1 MTKTLAV
8 AIAAAMLLMP
18 SKAAALENEELLTLV
33 AMPLAVAAV
42 SEVTD
47 VPVSDLIDAVTV
59 LNDAAVPPEQFI
71 EVVRYLPVALVN
83 EVTVEEPRFVDYIRT
98 QEQQGVRGTALVHSI
113 ENQLAVYGYSDV
125 ELAVRRPR
133 TIDVT
138 DTATFIPK
146 IVRTR
151 LAEVRAHP
159 HGGPPGQ
166 LKKQRGVQTGAAIV
180 HDRSDDAS
188 NRVVTRV
195 VEDRGSD
202 RATASEPRK
211 QRIATHEREPR
222 VAKQH
227 DDHDRGRG
235 NDRAAHGKSRGH
247 GGDKGN
253 GGGGNGGGNGKGNG
267 KGKG

>member
-8 AIAAAMLLMP
+8 AFAAAMLLMP

-42 SEVTD
+42 SEIAD

-71 EVVRYLPVALVN
+71 EVVRYIPVALVN
-83 EVTVEEPRFVDYIRT
+83 EVTVDEPRFVDYIRT
-98 QEQQGVRGTALVHSI
+98 QEQQGVRGTDLVNAI
-113 ENQLAVYGYSDV
+113 EAQLAVYGYNDV
-125 ELAVRRPR
+125 ELAVNRPR

-138 DTATFIPK
+138 DTTFVPK

-166 LKKQRGVQTGAAIV
+166 LKKQRGVKTGAAIV

-195 VEDRGSD
+195 VEDRD
-202 RATASEPRK
+202 RDTASEPRK
-211 QRIATHEREPR
+211 PRKQRITTHEQGAPKPERA
-222 VAKQH
+222 AKQK
-227 DDHDRGRG
+227 DEKGRGRG
-235 NDRAAHGKSRGH
+235 HESAAHGNGH
-247 GGDKGN
+247 GHGNGGGDKGN
-253 GGGGNGGGNGKGNG
+253 AGNG
-267 KGKG
+267 KGKGKG

>member
-18 SKAAALENEELLTLV
+18 SNAAALENEELLTLV

-42 SEVTD
+42 SEVAD
-47 VPVSDLIDAVTV
+47 VPVNDLIDAVTV

-83 EVTVEEPRFVDYIRT
+83 AVTADEPRFVDYLRT
-98 QEQQGVRGTALVHSI
+98 QEQEGVRGTALVHSI

-166 LKKQRGVQTGAAIV
+166 LKKQRGLRTGAAIV

-195 VEDRGSD
+195 VEDRGGD
-202 RATASEPRK
+202 RDTASEPRKARK
-211 QRIATHEREPR
+211 QRIATHDREPR
-222 VAKQH
+222 AVKQH
-227 DDHDRGRG
+227 DDDDRGRG
-235 NDRAAHGKSRGH
+235 NDRAAHGKDRGH

-253 GGGGNGGGNGKGNG
+253 GNGGGGNGKG